1 MTFKVEAVIKMF
13 KISMVPQQNRTG
25 GQPIRTETSSD
36 EPVSSTRLAYEM
48 QKAFYFET
56 LWTFT
61 LAYYVCEYHKFNLQ
75 F

>member
-56 LWTFT
+56 L
-61 LAYYVCEYHKFNLQ
+61 
-75 F
+75 